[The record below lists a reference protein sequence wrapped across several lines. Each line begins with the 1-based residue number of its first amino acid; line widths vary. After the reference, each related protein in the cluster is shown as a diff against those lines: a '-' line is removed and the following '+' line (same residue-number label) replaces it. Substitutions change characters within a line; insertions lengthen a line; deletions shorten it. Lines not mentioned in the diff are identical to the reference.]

1 MKNETR
7 PRIEREEKLQAIDRN
22 YKNFVSFRT
31 AGHWFILVRETGVYV
46 CMYVSRSVLSLE
58 RPPGPR
64 SLGKGREKK
73 EFNRSRRWNK
83 KNVKSTDTH
92 RGGLEAPEESIW

>member
-1 MKNETR
+1 MKHVQGSRGKKNC
-7 PRIEREEKLQAIDRN
+7 KLLIGTT
-22 YKNFVSFRT
+22 KISFRFEQLAT
-31 AGHWFILVRETGVYV
+31 GLFSSGVYV

-92 RGGLEAPEESIW
+92 RGGLEAPEESI

>member
-1 MKNETR
+1 M
-7 PRIEREEKLQAIDRN
+7 
-22 YKNFVSFRT
+22 
-31 AGHWFILVRETGVYV
+31 YV
-46 CMYVSRSVLSLE
+46 CIAKWKCPKLGMATWAKK
-58 RPPGPR
+58 

-92 RGGLEAPEESIW
+92 RGGLEAPEEGI